1 MSDSAIWRSLSHR
14 ERPRSS
20 FGGAG
25 CYSVRSHLTGGV
37 IGNPRC
43 FGSVQYAYQALA
55 LDSPASGR
63 RSVNRR
69 SFLWRAFCS
78 SLPLFARSGVS
89 ERLHAPVVSKP
100 SDATLAAFAHGLA
113 GRVFRPGDKQY
124 EQLRK
129 GYAAKFDA
137 HPALVVSPA
146 NTRDIQATLGFASS
160 HRLPLAIRL
169 LAAQISFRRQH
180 ANMTKEELNLF
191 QFLAIHMTELCAGS
205 PEIVW
210 SEMVHC
216 IRSAHLR
223 TTYQMTSSD
232 IPLPQGVPCRLTARK
247 IRPAVTFADSLHRS
261 TACLTQAGTGTVR
274 T

>member
-1 MSDSAIWRSLSHR
+1 M
-14 ERPRSS
+14 
-20 FGGAG
+20 
-25 CYSVRSHLTGGV
+25 
-37 IGNPRC
+37 
-43 FGSVQYAYQALA
+43 
-55 LDSPASGR
+55 
-63 RSVNRR
+63 NRR

-191 QFLAIHMTELCAGS
+191 QFPAIHMTELCAGS

-210 SEMVHC
+210 SEMVQLHPL
-216 IRSAHLR
+216 SAPSDDVPDDILGYPLTPRRPMSAYCSEDSACGHLR
-223 TTYQMTSSD
+223 RFPPSIDCLLDASRHRNGADMTTLANKIHYGPMS
-232 IPLPQGVPCRLTARK
+232 LPDLQIIDRKRRELGPAQSAADKHGNHRK
-247 IRPAVTFADSLHRS
+247 ITATAQIVTICFF
-261 TACLTQAGTGTVR
+261 Q
-274 T
+274 